1 MNVIGKE
8 EEEKVTQEISHSH
21 WYKKIMID
29 SMPCSDY
36 WLLEK
41 EEMNRQL
48 QELLNESNALEE
60 DKFKKTEK
68 SRVHK
73 DNAKII
79 ELEGKFDCLLEEYSA
94 MMGLQTSWKAE
105 CQLYEYFYYYSDE
118 S

>member
-1 MNVIGKE
+1 
-8 EEEKVTQEISHSH
+8 
-21 WYKKIMID
+21 
-29 SMPCSDY
+29 MPCSDY